1 MPPKPLPNEPMSAGR
16 FPAETFEEP
25 SEETSPIPEPI
36 PEPAP
41 PQAIRY
47 NGQGTF
53 VATGAATGSRYT
65 FRGHGAI
72 LAVDAD
78 DADPLLQTELRRSR
92 CCGRGTQVLRPFET
106 IPTGGADYSHD
117 D

>member
-1 MPPKPLPNEPMSAGR
+1 MPQKPLPNETMPPDDSFPEA
-16 FPAETFEEP
+16 PAED
-25 SEETSPIPEPI
+25 TSIPEPI
-36 PEPAP
+36 PEPTP

-53 VATGAATGSRYT
+53 VATGATTGSRYT

-78 DADPLLQTELRRSR
+78 DVDPLLQTELRRSR

-106 IPTGGADYSHD
+106 VPTGGADYSHD
-117 D
+117 E